1 MLFDGLKEK
10 SLLFQ
15 ILIKTKDS
23 INLTFTWFKTWD
35 MSLIPVFP
43 TVGKERNK
51 LSLTRTCDQER
62 QCHRFRKDNVIG
74 LHSPFPSTLLLKDS
88 QSCHYDLGKWTLI
101 NDLDQKKISNTFS
114 NPQVLKLIILNFSTG
129 DQNPPFSLQ
138 SYLEADQTAY
148 LQH

>member
-23 INLTFTWFKTWD
+23 INLTFTWSKTWD

-51 LSLTRTCDQER
+51 RSLTRTCD
-62 QCHRFRKDNVIG
+62 
-74 LHSPFPSTLLLKDS
+74 
-88 QSCHYDLGKWTLI
+88 
-101 NDLDQKKISNTFS
+101 
-114 NPQVLKLIILNFSTG
+114 
-129 DQNPPFSLQ
+129 
-138 SYLEADQTAY
+138 
-148 LQH
+148 